1 MIIFNFNFNS
11 FLFRETDGLSVYE
24 KIEEQLQWKHSS
36 YYTTKGNRKM
46 FCFIDDLNLAKV

>member
-1 MIIFNFNFNS
+1 MFFCYI
-11 FLFRETDGLSVYE
+11 RETDGLSVYE

-36 YYTTKGNRKM
+36 YFTTKGNRKM